1 MIHETLQI
9 NQGFKQLLESVRQIA
24 VEVAAIHA
32 AEVDSKARF
41 PVETLNALRE
51 AGVLSA
57 GVPQKFGGAGCSL
70 FEMAQ
75 LCATLAQACASSAM
89 VLAMHYSQLACIARH
104 GLDSD
109 FFRAYLQ
116 DMVKHQYLLASM
128 TSEVGTFGETRSSI
142 CAVERDGE
150 RFILIK
156 EATTGSYCAYAD
168 AILVTTRRNKE
179 ASASDQ
185 VLVLVKR
192 EDCTLTQTSG
202 WDTLGMRGTCSPGFH
217 LESSGPECQ
226 IIPGAYAESSAH
238 SMLPFSHILWAS
250 LWWGIAADAVSKAA
264 SFVRT
269 QARQQPGTVPPTASR
284 LAEVTMQ
291 LQVMRH
297 NWQSVAQAF
306 DAIDPTPAAQEQL
319 SSIGWAL
326 QLNNLKISCSEA
338 APQIIHRALQIVGIL
353 GYKNQGPF
361 SLGRHYRDSLS
372 ASLMISND
380 RIAAKNASML
390 LVFKDAP

>member
-9 NQGFKQLLESVRQIA
+9 NQGFKPLLESVRQIA

-32 AEVDSKARF
+32 TEVDSKARF
-41 PVETLNALRE
+41 PVETLSALRE

-104 GLDSD
+104 GLESD
-109 FFRAYLQ
+109 FFQSYLQ
-116 DMVKHQYLLASM
+116 DMVRHQYLLASM

-202 WDTLGMRGTCSPGFH
+202 WDTLGMRGTCSPGFR

-306 DAIDPTPAAQEQL
+306 DAIDPNPAAQEQL

-361 SLGRHYRDSLS
+361 SLGRNYRDSLS